1 MSQARAQPGC
11 RGHSPDLSGQCGL
24 ASSLLLDP
32 ALGLSLPDPRP
43 LLSLSWEAWVL
54 GQVRPPNNRWSL
66 RPTHPPPGLLPAF
79 PAARALLWPCPGPLS
94 ARPTPQPCSCR
105 RLLCGLL
112 LLWLSTGQRRLQHL
126 LWSSARPSAVPPY
139 NHTQVTPHRAPPK
152 AQPEPKPLCQTSGI
166 GSCQAAR
173 GQLTP
178 EPAHLAPPAQ
188 PTPHV
193 CVAEDWPR

>member
-79 PAARALLWPCPGPLS
+79 PAARALLWPCPAPALCPTHSSALLLPPPPLWAPLTMAVHWTASPAAPALVLCPPFCGPSLQPHTS
-94 ARPTPQPCSCR
+94 DTPPGTPQGTARTKAP
-105 RLLCGLL
+105 LPGLRDRFL
-112 LLWLSTGQRRLQHL
+112 PGSQR
-126 LWSSARPSAVPPY
+126 
-139 NHTQVTPHRAPPK
+139 
-152 AQPEPKPLCQTSGI
+152 
-166 GSCQAAR
+166 
-173 GQLTP
+173 
-178 EPAHLAPPAQ
+178 PADP
-188 PTPHV
+188 
-193 CVAEDWPR
+193 